1 MALKIYTKQGDKG
14 MTSLFGGTKL
24 SKNHIR
30 IEAYG
35 TVDELNS
42 YIGLLRDQ
50 SKNEERRDLLHTIQI
65 DLFTIGSNLA
75 VEDPEKFKIPSL
87 LKEKVII
94 LENEI
99 DKMEEDLMALKNFI
113 LPGGH
118 PVSSYCH
125 LARVVC
131 RRAERRVVALGES
144 AQIDA
149 IIIEYLNR
157 LSDFFFVLARLII
170 KENGVEEIYW
180 KPESKSSR

>member
-35 TVDELNS
+35 TVDELNAF
-42 YIGLLRDQ
+42 IGLLRDHS
-50 SKNEERRDLLHTIQI
+50 SKEMRKLLLHRIQEN
-65 DLFTIGSNLA
+65 LFTIGSNLA
-75 VEDPEKFKIPSL
+75 VEDPSKYKMPSL
-87 LKEKVII
+87 NNEEVFVLEK
-94 LENEI
+94 EI
-99 DKMEEDLMALKNFI
+99 DSMDSKLPTLKNFI

-118 PVSSYCH
+118 QVSSYCH

-131 RRAERRVVALGES
+131 RRAERRVVALAE
-144 AQIDA
+144 AAVIDP

-157 LSDFFFVLARLII
+157 LSDFLFVLSRMILI
-170 KENGVEEIYW
+170 ENGSEEVYW
-180 KPESKSSR
+180 KPES